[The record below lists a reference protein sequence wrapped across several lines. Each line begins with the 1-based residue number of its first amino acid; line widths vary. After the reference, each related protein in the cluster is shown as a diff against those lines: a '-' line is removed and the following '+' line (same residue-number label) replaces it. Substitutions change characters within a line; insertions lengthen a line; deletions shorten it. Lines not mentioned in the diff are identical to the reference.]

1 MTGLPEIGLALATS
15 FASGLN
21 LYATVAVL
29 SGAQRLGWVALPAG
43 LEPLGHPVVFWVSV
57 VLFWTEFFA
66 DKVPLVDT
74 AWDALHTLVRPVAAA
89 ALGFGIFNGAAQPWP
104 AIAALLA
111 GSVALTAHG
120 AKAGTRAVVNAS
132 PEPFSNWVLSIVEDA
147 IAIGLTAFAMQHPAI
162 AAVIVLI
169 LLVIAVWVIR
179 KAVRLL
185 RGLGRKLFGET
196 RPAAPLPPPP
206 SSLPP

>member
-43 LEPLGHPVVFWVSV
+43 LEPVGHPVVFWVSV
-57 VLFWTEFFA
+57 ALFWIEFFA
-66 DKVPLVDT
+66 DKIPLVDT

-89 ALGFGIFNGAAQPWP
+89 GLGFGIFNDAAQPWP
-104 AIAALLA
+104 AVAALLA
-111 GSVALTAHG
+111 GSVAFTAHG
-120 AKAGTRAVVNAS
+120 AKASTRAVANAS

-147 IAIGLTAFAMQHPAI
+147 IAIGLTAFAMQHPVI
-162 AAVIVLI
+162 AAVIVLV
-169 LLVIAVWVIR
+169 LLVIAVWIIR
-179 KAVRLL
+179 KAVRSL
-185 RGLGRKLFGET
+185 RGLGRKLLGDT
-196 RPAAPLPPPP
+196 RAAPLPPPP
-206 SSLPP
+206 PSLPP